1 MSWDLSKSISSIF
14 PISQI
19 PSHLNGNWSGRVGK
33 HKNRN
38 GFLLTHGSTIFSR
51 CAFLVKPHPVLR
63 RRYSRWMFLMRL
75 LFSFLSLFS
84 PRLFPTWLTPLPR
97 VYSLPRC
104 VWSLLCSCAR
114 ASANHYRGPDTT
126 GVSIPITYPFVYF
139 AALRI
144 TDLTVMPFCT
154 ERQDSLASYYTSCTS
169 PALYWRSLLLRLY
182 PIISLWLNQHDTK
195 YYDTN

>member
-1 MSWDLSKSISSIF
+1 M
-14 PISQI
+14 
-19 PSHLNGNWSGRVGK
+19 GR

-63 RRYSRWMFLMRL
+63 RRYSRWMFLIVRL

-84 PRLFPTWLTPLPR
+84 PRLFPTWLAPLCCRSPLFLSVFGHYYAVAR
-97 VYSLPRC
+97 
-104 VWSLLCSCAR
+104 AR
-114 ASANHYRGPDTT
+114 ASVNHYRGPDTT

-144 TDLTVMPFCT
+144 TDLTVMLFCT
-154 ERQDSLASYYTSCTS
+154 ERQDSLASYYTSCIS
-169 PALYWRSLLLRLY
+169 G
-182 PIISLWLNQHDTK
+182 IILT
-195 YYDTN
+195 